1 MKLFAVLLLASTVVT
16 TITLKA
22 QPAVVLQ
29 GAFIMQ
35 QSGDEH
41 ALILQDNY
49 FMHTVYN
56 VAGKQF
62 KYSEGGVFKLKGDS
76 LLQQIEFSTMS
87 PQSVGEHRGYKL
99 SANQQDITL
108 DGSNT
113 GIQKWTKVDN
123 GNSALAGNWRITGRK
138 EGDTVRSLQQ
148 RGPRKTLKLLSGTR
162 FQWAAINPQTKEFFG
177 TGGGT
182 YTFENGKYT
191 ETIQFFS
198 RDSTR
203 VGAVLSFDGAVKDGQ
218 WHHSG
223 KSSTGNPIYEI
234 WSREK

>member
-1 MKLFAVLLLASTVVT
+1 MRKFTFLLSLLFIMSSAGLA
-16 TITLKA
+16 
-22 QPAVVLQ
+22 QMMQNLQ
-29 GAFIMQ
+29 GAFT
-35 QSGDEH
+35 SHENGDEH
-41 ALILQDNY
+41 AIILQDNY

-56 VAGKQF
+56 VAGKLF
-62 KYSEGGVFKLKGDS
+62 KYSEGGSFKLAGDS
-76 LLQQIEFSTMS
+76 LIQLVEFSTKS
-87 PQSVGEHRGYKL
+87 PQMVGERRAYKL
-99 SANQQDITL
+99 EANLQEITL
-108 DGSNT
+108 SGSNT
-113 GIQKWTKVDN
+113 GKQKWTKADN
-123 GNSALAGNWRITGRK
+123 GNSPLAGNWRITGRK
-138 EGDTVRSLQQ
+138 EGDSIRQMQ
-148 RGPRKTLKLLSGTR
+148 RGARKTLKLLSGTR